1 MAFTQRQQ
9 TTYVIDIRI
18 CQNHIADWAI
28 PQGVSRMQKS
38 SKANLFADIRRTI
51 QETPTLA
58 ICRNSNTRLSSAFYA
73 KIAGPSETTNSAT
86 TIPLWGTAARRA
98 AKHNN
103 FHT

>member
-38 SKANLFADIRRTI
+38 SKGNLFADIRRTI

-58 ICRNSNTRLSSAFYA
+58 IYRNGNTRLSSAFYTG
-73 KIAGPSETTNSAT
+73 IAGPSETTNSAT
-86 TIPLWGTAARRA
+86 TIPLRGTAARRA